1 MDLGPDGKYQ
11 LFNIDGVQSGGMM
24 TKMAKTPA
32 PFWLY
37 YFNVPKLDPCVE
49 AIKAND
55 GEIVN
60 GPMQVPGGQWIV
72 HAIDPQGAMF
82 ALVANER

>member
-1 MDLGPDGKYQ
+1 MDMGPDDKYQ
-11 LFNIDGVQSGGMM
+11 LFKIDGAQSAHDDQDGEDPG
-24 TKMAKTPA
+24 ALLA
-32 PFWLY
+32 Y

-72 HAIDPQGAMF
+72 HAVDPQGAMF
-82 ALVANER
+82 ALVANAR